1 MLCLDNYRVCEFYRT
16 HSYLNFEDVNIFL
29 VDVFEKFFENPSHD
43 LKTTENPQNILKLLE
58 TLHKDNFNTFIHK
71 LAEIKKEYIEDL
83 KTNLNIHTS
92 DKITPT
98 INQFNQITQ
107 DKIQIMF
114 NDKLSVLE
122 NKLEQ
127 VVDSAKVN
135 MDKQVTLTENVSN
148 LIKKMEN
155 SSFKGAIS
163 ENLLYNVLVNLFS
176 SAEIIYTN
184 QESHHGDILL
194 KRKNKNDIL
203 FENKDYNYNVPK
215 KEIDKF
221 IEDINLH
228 NCCGIMLS
236 QKSGISLKDNFEI
249 ELHKSHV
256 VIYLH
261 HVDYSADIIKTAI
274 NIIDHLQG
282 EINVDNSNMI
292 NMDKQML
299 DSINIEYKN
308 YAIQKLEHIESI
320 KLMSNKLIKQAE
332 ELKHPSIEALI
343 NKYYN
348 SSINKENVC
357 VCGKIWNSKRSLA
370 SHQKTC
376 EKYKTAFNK

>member
-1 MLCLDNYRVCEFYRT
+1 MSTLCLDNYRVIEFYKN
-16 HSYLNFEDVNIFL
+16 HPNINFEDVNVFV
-29 VDVFEKFFENPSHD
+29 VDVFEKFFENDIESN
-43 LKTTENPQNILKLLE
+43 KTNKDIIKVLENLNKE
-58 TLHKDNFNTFIHK
+58 NFNTLIHK

-83 KTNLNIHTS
+83 KTNLNLHTS
-92 DKITPT
+92 DKITPA

-114 NDKLSVLE
+114 NDKVNGLE
-122 NKLEQ
+122 TKLEQ
-127 VVDSAKVN
+127 MVESTKKN
-135 MDKQVTLTENVSN
+135 MDNQNNLSENVST

-163 ENLLYNVLVNLFS
+163 ENLLYNVLINLFS
-176 SAEIIYTN
+176 NAEIIYTN
-184 QESHHGDILL
+184 QETHHGDILL

-221 IEDINLH
+221 IEDINI
-228 NCCGIMLS
+228 NSCCGIMLS
-236 QKSGISLKDNFEI
+236 QKSGIALKDNFEI
-249 ELHKSHV
+249 EIHKGCV

-261 HVDYSADIIKTAI
+261 HVNYSTDIIKTAI

-282 EINVDNSNMI
+282 EINVNTENNI
-292 NMDKQML
+292 NIDKQIL
-299 DSINIEYKN
+299 DSINMEYKN
-308 YAIQKLEHIESI
+308 YAIQRLEHIETI
-320 KLMSNKLIKQAE
+320 KNMSNKLIKQAE
-332 ELKHPSIEALI
+332 ELRHPAIEALI

-348 SSINKENVC
+348 TSINKEFVC
-357 VCGKIWNSKRSLA
+357 VCGKVWGNKRSLG

-376 EKYKTAFNK
+376 EKYKHAFK

>member
-1 MLCLDNYRVCEFYRT
+1 MSTLCLDNYRVIEFYKN
-16 HSYLNFEDVNIFL
+16 HPNINFEDVNVFV
-29 VDVFEKFFENPSHD
+29 VDVFEKFFENDIESN
-43 LKTTENPQNILKLLE
+43 KTNKDIIKVLENLNKE
-58 TLHKDNFNTFIHK
+58 NFNTLIHK
-71 LAEIKKEYIEDL
+71 LAEIKKEYVEDL
-83 KTNLNIHTS
+83 KTNLNLHTS
-92 DKITPT
+92 DKITPA

-114 NDKLSVLE
+114 NDKVNGLE
-122 NKLEQ
+122 TKLEQ
-127 VVDSAKVN
+127 MVESTKKN
-135 MDKQVTLTENVSN
+135 MDNQNNLSENVST

-163 ENLLYNVLVNLFS
+163 ENLLYNVLLNLFS
-176 SAEIIYTN
+176 NAEIIYTN
-184 QESHHGDILL
+184 QETHHGDILL

-221 IEDINLH
+221 IEDINIH

-236 QKSGISLKDNFEI
+236 QKSGIALKDNFEI
-249 ELHKSHV
+249 EIHKGSV

-261 HVDYSADIIKTAI
+261 HVNYSTDIIKTAI

-282 EINVDNSNMI
+282 EINVNTENNI
-292 NMDKQML
+292 TIDKQIL
-299 DSINIEYKN
+299 DSINMEYKN
-308 YAIQKLEHIESI
+308 YAIQRLEHIETI
-320 KLMSNKLIKQAE
+320 KLYSNKLIKQAE
-332 ELKHPSIEALI
+332 ELRHPAIEGLI

-348 SSINKENVC
+348 TSINKEFVC
-357 VCGKIWNSKRSLA
+357 VCGKVWANKRSLG

-376 EKYKTAFNK
+376 EKYKHAFK

>member
-1 MLCLDNYRVCEFYRT
+1 MSTLCLDNYRVIEFYKK
-16 HSYLNFEDVNIFL
+16 HPNINFEDVNLFV
-29 VDVFEKFFENPSHD
+29 VDVFEKFFENDIDSN
-43 LKTTENPQNILKLLE
+43 KTNKDIIKVLENLNKE
-58 TLHKDNFNTFIHK
+58 NFNTLIHK

-83 KTNLNIHTS
+83 KTNLNLHTS
-92 DKITPT
+92 DKITPA

-114 NDKLSVLE
+114 NDKVNGLE
-122 NKLEQ
+122 TKLEQ
-127 VVDSAKVN
+127 MVESTKKN
-135 MDKQVTLTENVSN
+135 MDNQNNLSENVST

-163 ENLLYNVLVNLFS
+163 ENLLYNVLLNLFS
-176 SAEIIYTN
+176 NAEIIYTN
-184 QESHHGDILL
+184 QETHHGDIIL

-221 IEDINLH
+221 IEDINI
-228 NCCGIMLS
+228 NSCCGIMLS
-236 QKSGISLKDNFEI
+236 QKSGIALKDNFEI
-249 ELHKSHV
+249 EIHKGCV

-261 HVDYSADIIKTAI
+261 HVNYSTDIIKTAI

-282 EINVDNSNMI
+282 EINVNTENNI
-292 NMDKQML
+292 NIDKQIL
-299 DSINIEYKN
+299 DSINMEYKN
-308 YAIQKLEHIESI
+308 YAIQRLEHIETI
-320 KLMSNKLIKQAE
+320 KNMSNKLIKQAE
-332 ELKHPSIEALI
+332 ELRHPAIEGLI

-348 SSINKENVC
+348 TSINKEFVC
-357 VCGKIWNSKRSLA
+357 VCGKVWGNKRSLG

-376 EKYKTAFNK
+376 EKYKHAFK

>member
-1 MLCLDNYRVCEFYRT
+1 MSTLCLDNYRVIEFYKN
-16 HSYLNFEDVNIFL
+16 HPNINFEDVNVFV
-29 VDVFEKFFENPSHD
+29 VDVFEKFFENDIESN
-43 LKTTENPQNILKLLE
+43 KTNKDIIKVLENLNKE
-58 TLHKDNFNTFIHK
+58 NFNTLIHK
-71 LAEIKKEYIEDL
+71 LAEIKKEYVEDL
-83 KTNLNIHTS
+83 KTNLNLHTS
-92 DKITPT
+92 DKITPA

-114 NDKLSVLE
+114 NDKVNGLE
-122 NKLEQ
+122 TKLEQ
-127 VVDSAKVN
+127 MVESTKKN
-135 MDKQVTLTENVSN
+135 MDNQNNLSENVST

-163 ENLLYNVLVNLFS
+163 ENLLYNVLLNLFS
-176 SAEIIYTN
+176 NAEIIYTN
-184 QESHHGDILL
+184 QETHHGDILL

-221 IEDINLH
+221 IEDINIH

-236 QKSGISLKDNFEI
+236 QKSGIALKDNFEI
-249 ELHKSHV
+249 EIHKGCV

-261 HVDYSADIIKTAI
+261 HVNYSTDIIKTAI

-282 EINVDNSNMI
+282 EINVNTENNI
-292 NMDKQML
+292 NIDKQIL
-299 DSINIEYKN
+299 DSINMEYKN
-308 YAIQKLEHIESI
+308 YAIQRLEHIETI
-320 KLMSNKLIKQAE
+320 KNMSNKLIKQAE
-332 ELKHPSIEALI
+332 ELRHPAIEALI

-348 SSINKENVC
+348 TSINKEFVC
-357 VCGKIWNSKRSLA
+357 VCGKVWGNKRSLG

-376 EKYKTAFNK
+376 EKYKHAFK

>member
-1 MLCLDNYRVCEFYRT
+1 MSTLCLDNYRVIEFYKK
-16 HSYLNFEDVNIFL
+16 HPNINFEDVNVFV
-29 VDVFEKFFENPSHD
+29 VDVFEKFFENDIESN
-43 LKTTENPQNILKLLE
+43 KTNKDIIKVLENLNKE
-58 TLHKDNFNTFIHK
+58 NFNTLIHK

-83 KTNLNIHTS
+83 KTNLNLHTS
-92 DKITPT
+92 DKITPA

-114 NDKLSVLE
+114 NDKVNGLE
-122 NKLEQ
+122 TKLEQ
-127 VVDSAKVN
+127 MVESTKKN
-135 MDKQVTLTENVSN
+135 MDNQNNLSENVST

-163 ENLLYNVLVNLFS
+163 ENLLYNVLINLFS
-176 SAEIIYTN
+176 NAEIIYTN
-184 QESHHGDILL
+184 QETHHGDILL

-221 IEDINLH
+221 IEDINI
-228 NCCGIMLS
+228 NSCCGIMLS
-236 QKSGISLKDNFEI
+236 QKSGIALKDNFEI
-249 ELHKSHV
+249 EIHKGCV

-261 HVDYSADIIKTAI
+261 HVNYSTDIIKTAI

-282 EINVDNSNMI
+282 EINVNTENNI
-292 NMDKQML
+292 NIDKQIL
-299 DSINIEYKN
+299 DSINMEYKN
-308 YAIQKLEHIESI
+308 YAIQRLEHIETI
-320 KLMSNKLIKQAE
+320 KNMSNKLIKQAE
-332 ELKHPSIEALI
+332 ELRHPAIEALI

-348 SSINKENVC
+348 TSINKEFVC
-357 VCGKIWNSKRSLA
+357 VCGKVWGNKRSLG

-376 EKYKTAFNK
+376 EKYKHAFK